1 MCPDHRNQIPQ
12 HNGQKGQVPPAI
24 KDHGNRK
31 GWIGKTIH
39 TYTLEGIQKEKKFTR
54 KMSLI
59 DVRTPKKHITIRA
72 AIKRG
77 NMKVSTLTK

>member
-1 MCPDHRNQIPQ
+1 MCPDHMNQSRSTVAKRPSTTSNKRPWQ
-12 HNGQKGQVPPAI
+12 SK
-24 KDHGNRK
+24 R
-31 GWIGKTIH
+31 WRGKPIQ
-39 TYTLEGIQKEKKFTR
+39 TYTLEGIQKEKKTR

-59 DVRTPKKHITIRA
+59 DVRTPKKHITITA

>member
-31 GWIGKTIH
+31 GGEAKPIQ
-39 TYTLEGIQKEKKFTR
+39 TYTLEGIQKEKKITR
-54 KMSLI
+54 KNELH
-59 DVRTPKKHITIRA
+59 RCKNT
-72 AIKRG
+72 
-77 NMKVSTLTK
+77 